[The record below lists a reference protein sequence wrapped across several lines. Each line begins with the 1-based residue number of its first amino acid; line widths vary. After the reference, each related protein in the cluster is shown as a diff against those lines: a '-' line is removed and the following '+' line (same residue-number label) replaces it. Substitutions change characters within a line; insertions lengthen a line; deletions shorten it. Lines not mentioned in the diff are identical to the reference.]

1 MLKVMIVDDEKHFL
15 EKLQQ
20 ILSESSG
27 YEVCGEYTDAFSA
40 MEALQIAAPDILIAD
55 VLMPGMSGIG
65 LVMQVKQLY
74 PDIRIVLMIEKP
86 GLAVEGYEVG
96 VSGVILK
103 PLTDRGV
110 MRTLRRIIRLQFSW
124 KIDLC

>member
-1 MLKVMIVDDEKHFL
+1 MLKVMIVDDEKHCL
-15 EKLQQ
+15 EELQQ
-20 ILSESSG
+20 ILAACSS

-40 MEALQIAAPDILIAD
+40 MEALQIAVPDILIVD
-55 VLMPGMSGIG
+55 FLMPGMSGIG
-65 LVMQVKQLY
+65 LTMQVKQLY
-74 PDIRIVLMIEKP
+74 PDISTVLMTEKP

-110 MRTLRRIIRLQFSW
+110 MKTLGRITRLPLSR